1 MPLPCRRWWLFCE
14 GLGGKDHLASRS
26 PGVLTTPRL
35 QMAAQ
40 RREGPSWPE
49 IAGRRGIDGWPVKAG
64 CVVLSGLP
72 GRCPSGRAQP
82 ASGSAAGGPP
92 ALPLDIVM
100 ELKARLAGGLGQ
112 ALLQLPVGQGR
123 SWNRGA
129 CTPNTEVQTLGT
141 AETYFATAVKA
152 KSTLRPVLALVSM
165 NGSPNSCKEPW
176 AAWQGSPGPRPRGC
190 SLLPTQP
197 HSPWPAAPRPPSSP
211 PAPGQ
216 SPPGTGVRVRAGPG
230 LAPRPPSPLQGR
242 WRRPPGLLTLFPSS
256 RSTTSRWA
264 YSWISVSQAC
274 GWRAEARLGH
284 PVPLQDT
291 RQRLTGGPQSW
302 CHAGVTQHG
311 SPKVGS
317 WRVKVARALVQPEQ
331 PYLGHQ
337 EPIRAAPSHCQ
348 GPQNPDALCS

>member
-176 AAWQGSPGPRPRGC
+176 AASLFPRGAVHS
-190 SLLPTQP
+190 SLDRNVMKIGPHQRKILLGQP
-197 HSPWPAAPRPPSSP
+197 PRVCVFSGSRDRRQRWT
-211 PAPGQ
+211 PGQ
-216 SPPGTGVRVRAGPG
+216 G
-230 LAPRPPSPLQGR
+230 LQL
-242 WRRPPGLLTLFPSS
+242 
-256 RSTTSRWA
+256 
-264 YSWISVSQAC
+264 
-274 GWRAEARLGH
+274 
-284 PVPLQDT
+284 
-291 RQRLTGGPQSW
+291 
-302 CHAGVTQHG
+302 
-311 SPKVGS
+311 
-317 WRVKVARALVQPEQ
+317 
-331 PYLGHQ
+331 
-337 EPIRAAPSHCQ
+337 
-348 GPQNPDALCS
+348 